1 MIQWYGPQILKEI
14 QTIAEFSEKASAE
27 RIKID
32 AISKCPGKSGDLRNS
47 IRVEKSR
54 YKDGGYIV
62 IAGNENVT
70 YASYIELGTPYR
82 GTWGVK
88 KKPFMRPAKK
98 AEEKK
103 FLKHMKAKLT

>member
-1 MIQWYGPQILKEI
+1 MIQWYGPQILKEV
-14 QTIAEFSEKASAE
+14 QSLAKFSEKASAE

-32 AISKCPGKSGDLRNS
+32 AVSKCPGKSGDLRDS

-62 IAGNENVT
+62 IAGNDKVT
-70 YASYIELGTPYR
+70 YASFIELGTPYR
-82 GTWGVK
+82 GTWGIK

-98 AEEKK
+98 AEEKR
-103 FLKHMKAKLT
+103 FFNHMKAKLT